1 MKRLLCVSLLVAF
14 GVLPVPSATLA
25 WWPDERNQDRKE
37 KERGD
42 KEANDNKG
50 QKQADRGNDRK
61 RAGGRDDK
69 QKGGGPNAR
78 GGGPGRGAP
87 LGACPRIA
95 IVARARLVESDFSII

>member
-14 GVLPVPSATLA
+14 GVLSVPSATLA

-50 QKQADRGNDRK
+50 QKQADRE
-61 RAGGRDDK
+61 
-69 QKGGGPNAR
+69 
-78 GGGPGRGAP
+78 GRGPDRDRDLPDEP
-87 LGACPRIA
+87 LFDDSTADA
-95 IVARARLVESDFSII
+95 SSIGRSVVDREPEYDASSR